1 MDGKVKKPDKDTEKS
16 ILESARKIFYK
27 KGLAGARM
35 QEIAD
40 DAGINKAMLHYYY
53 RSKEKLFS
61 AVFQEAA
68 DRIFPQVGKIL
79 GSNLPLFEK
88 IETLIENYIEMLKQ
102 NMYIPIFVLH
112 EIQQDPSRLVNIIM
126 EGQPNAMKRF
136 YLDIEKAKAEE
147 LLTDIDTKTVIINIL
162 SLCIFPVAAKPVISG
177 IFNMKDDE
185 YMNYLE
191 SRKKSVAEFVI
202 KAIKK

>member
-1 MDGKVKKPDKDTEKS
+1 MDNKIKKPDKDTEKR
-16 ILESARKIFYK
+16 ILESARKIFHK

-61 AVFQEAA
+61 AVFNEAA
-68 DRIFPQVGKIL
+68 ERIFPLVSKIL
-79 GSNLPLFEK
+79 ASDLPLFEK
-88 IETLIENYIEMLKQ
+88 IEILIGNYIEILKQ

-112 EIQQDPSRLVNIIM
+112 EIQQDPSRLVNIIVK
-126 EGQPNAMKRF
+126 EQPNAMQKL
-136 YLDIEKAKAEE
+136 YSDIEKAKAEG
-147 LLTDIDTKTVIINIL
+147 LIIDIDTRSVIVNIL
-162 SLCIFPVAAKPVISG
+162 SLCIFPVAAKPVVSG
-177 IFNMKDDE
+177 IFNMREDE
-185 YMNYLE
+185 YMDYLE

>member
-1 MDGKVKKPDKDTEKS
+1 MENNIIKPDKDTEKR
-16 ILESARKIFYK
+16 ILDSARKIFHR

-53 RSKEKLFS
+53 RNKEKLFS

-68 DRIFPQVGKIL
+68 ERIFPQVSKIL
-79 GSNLPLFEK
+79 GSELPLFDK
-88 IETLIENYIEMLKQ
+88 IKMLIENYIEMLKQ
-102 NMYIPIFVLH
+102 NMYLPIFILH

-126 EGQPNAMKRF
+126 EDESKAMFRF
-136 YLDIEKAKAEE
+136 FQDIENAKADGEII
-147 LLTDIDTKTVIINIL
+147 DIDIKTVIVNIL

-177 IFNMKDDE
+177 IFNMQESE
-185 YMNYLE
+185 YMDYLE
-191 SRKKSVAEFVI
+191 SRKKSVTEFVI

>member
-1 MDGKVKKPDKDTEKS
+1 MDKKIIKPDKDTEKR
-16 ILESARKIFYK
+16 ILDSARKIFHK

-53 RSKEKLFS
+53 RNKEKLFS

-68 DRIFPQVGKIL
+68 ERIFPQVSKIL
-79 GSNLPLFEK
+79 GSELPLFEK
-88 IETLIENYIEMLKQ
+88 IKMLIENYIEMLKQ
-102 NMYIPIFVLH
+102 NMYLPVFILH

-126 EGQPNAMKRF
+126 EDESKAFMKF
-136 YLDIEKAKAEE
+136 FQDIEKAKAEGIIINI
-147 LLTDIDTKTVIINIL
+147 DIKTVIVNIL
-162 SLCIFPVAAKPVISG
+162 SLCIFPVAAKPVIAG
-177 IFNMKDDE
+177 IFNMRENE
-185 YMNYLE
+185 YMDYLE
-191 SRKKSVAEFVI
+191 SRKKSVTEFVI

>member
-1 MDGKVKKPDKDTEKS
+1 MDNKVIKPDKDTEKR
-16 ILESARKIFYK
+16 ILDSARKIFHR

-68 DRIFPQVGKIL
+68 ERIFPQVSKIL
-79 GSNLPLFEK
+79 GSELPLFEK
-88 IETLIENYIEMLKQ
+88 IKMLIENYIEMLKQ
-102 NMYIPIFVLH
+102 NMYLPIFILH

-126 EGQPNAMKRF
+126 EDESKAMFKF
-136 YLDIEKAKAEE
+136 FQDIEKAKAEG
-147 LLTDIDTKTVIINIL
+147 LIIDIDIKTVIVNIL

-177 IFNMKDDE
+177 IFNMQENE
-185 YMNYLE
+185 YMDYLE
-191 SRKKSVAEFVI
+191 SRKRSVTEFVI

>member
-1 MDGKVKKPDKDTEKS
+1 MDKKVIKPDKDTEKR
-16 ILESARKIFYK
+16 ILDSARKIFHR

-68 DRIFPQVGKIL
+68 ERIFPQVSKIL
-79 GSNLPLFEK
+79 VSELPLFEK
-88 IETLIENYIEMLKQ
+88 IKILIENYIEMLKQ
-102 NMYIPIFVLH
+102 NMYLPIFILH

-126 EGQPNAMKRF
+126 EDESKAMFKF
-136 YLDIEKAKAEE
+136 FQDIEKAKAEG
-147 LLTDIDTKTVIINIL
+147 LIIDIDIKTVIVNIL

-177 IFNMKDDE
+177 IFNMHENE
-185 YMNYLE
+185 YMDYLE
-191 SRKKSVAEFVI
+191 SRKRSVTEFVI

>member
-1 MDGKVKKPDKDTEKS
+1 MDKKVIKPDKDTEKR
-16 ILESARKIFYK
+16 ILDSARKIFHK

-53 RSKEKLFS
+53 RNKEKLFS

-68 DRIFPQVGKIL
+68 ERIFPEVSKIL
-79 GSNLPLFEK
+79 GSELPLFEK
-88 IETLIENYIEMLKQ
+88 IKMLIENYIGMLKQ
-102 NMYIPIFVLH
+102 NMYLPIFILH

-126 EGQPNAMKRF
+126 EDESKAFMKF
-136 YLDIEKAKAEE
+136 FQDIEKAKAEGIIINI
-147 LLTDIDTKTVIINIL
+147 DIKTVIVNIL
-162 SLCIFPVAAKPVISG
+162 SLCIFPVAAKPVIAG
-177 IFNMKDDE
+177 IFNMQENE
-185 YMNYLE
+185 YMDYLE
-191 SRKKSVAEFVI
+191 SRKKSVTEFVI

>member
-1 MDGKVKKPDKDTEKS
+1 MDEKLKKPDKNTEKK

-68 DRIFPQVGKIL
+68 NRIFPQVSKIL
-79 GSNLPLFEK
+79 GSDSPLFDK
-88 IETLIENYIEMLKQ
+88 IRNLIYNYIEMMKQ

-126 EGQPNAMKRF
+126 EEQPNAMFKF
-136 YLDIEKAKAEE
+136 FQDIEKAKAEG
-147 LLTDIDTKTVIINIL
+147 TIIDIDTKTLIVNIL

-177 IFNMKDDE
+177 IFSIKEED

-191 SRKKSVAEFVI
+191 SRKKSVTEFVI
-202 KAIKK
+202 RAIKK

>member
-1 MDGKVKKPDKDTEKS
+1 MDKKVIKPDKDTEKR
-16 ILESARKIFYK
+16 ILDSARKIFHK

-68 DRIFPQVGKIL
+68 ERIFPEVSKIL
-79 GSNLPLFEK
+79 GSELPLFEK
-88 IETLIENYIEMLKQ
+88 IKVLIENYIEMLKQ
-102 NMYIPIFVLH
+102 NMYLPIFILH

-126 EGQPNAMKRF
+126 EDESKAFMKF
-136 YLDIEKAKAEE
+136 FQDIEKAKAEGIIIN
-147 LLTDIDTKTVIINIL
+147 TDIKTVIVNIL

-177 IFNMKDDE
+177 IFNIRENE
-185 YMNYLE
+185 YMDYLE
-191 SRKKSVAEFVI
+191 SRKKSVTEFVI

>member
-1 MDGKVKKPDKDTEKS
+1 MDKKVIKPDKDTEKR
-16 ILESARKIFYK
+16 ILDSARKIFHR

-68 DRIFPQVGKIL
+68 ERIFPQVSKIL
-79 GSNLPLFEK
+79 VSELPLFEK
-88 IETLIENYIEMLKQ
+88 IKILIENYIEMLKQ
-102 NMYIPIFVLH
+102 NMYLPIFILH

-126 EGQPNAMKRF
+126 EDESKAMFKF
-136 YLDIEKAKAEE
+136 FQDIEKAKAEG
-147 LLTDIDTKTVIINIL
+147 LIIDIGIKTVIVNIL

-177 IFNMKDDE
+177 IFNMQENE
-185 YMNYLE
+185 YMDYLE
-191 SRKKSVAEFVI
+191 SRKRSVTEFVI

>member
-1 MDGKVKKPDKDTEKS
+1 MKKPDKDTEKR
-16 ILESARKIFYK
+16 ILESARKIFHK

-53 RSKEKLFS
+53 RNKEKLFS

-68 DRIFPQVGKIL
+68 DRIFPHMSKIL
-79 GSNLPLFEK
+79 GSELPLFEK
-88 IETLIENYIEMLKQ
+88 IETLIDNYIEMLKQ

-112 EIQQDPSRLVNIIM
+112 EIQQDPSRLVNIIIK
-126 EGQPNAMKRF
+126 EQPNAMMKF
-136 YLDIEKAKAEE
+136 YQDIEKAKFEG
-147 LLTDIDTKTVIINIL
+147 LITDIDTKTVIVNIL

-177 IFNMKDDE
+177 IFNMNEDE

-191 SRKKSVAEFVI
+191 SRKKSVKDFVI
-202 KAIKK
+202 KGIKK

>member
-1 MDGKVKKPDKDTEKS
+1 MDKKVIKPDKDTEKR
-16 ILESARKIFYK
+16 ILYSARKIFHR

-68 DRIFPQVGKIL
+68 ERIFPQVSKIL
-79 GSNLPLFEK
+79 VSELPLFEK
-88 IETLIENYIEMLKQ
+88 IKILIENYIEMLKQ
-102 NMYIPIFVLH
+102 NMYLPIFILH

-126 EGQPNAMKRF
+126 EDESKAMFKF
-136 YLDIEKAKAEE
+136 FQDIEKAKAEG
-147 LLTDIDTKTVIINIL
+147 LIIDIDIKTVIVNIL

-177 IFNMKDDE
+177 IFNMQENE
-185 YMNYLE
+185 YMDYLE
-191 SRKKSVAEFVI
+191 SRKRSVTEFVI